1 MPTVNILVSLSDQA
15 MNYTGCESIP
25 EGVRPRSHVFWYR
38 KKLGFRT
45 RGGEMRPKVRFI
57 QKEAWHNTNSVNISK
72 WWGRYWKKVFNKNKG
87 TVHRK
92 REWEA
97 NIIHNQSSTPARSAS
112 SDSSNL
118 RVKIFFKRRI
128 PESSPKEKLN
138 LTCTGNYL
146 LSICIVL
153 DIVSS
158 LEMIYIIQED
168 VQRLHANT
176 RPFYVKDLSILEF
189 WYSGGRG
196 QWSWNQSPIDTE
208 E

>member
-45 RGGEMRPKVRFI
+45 RGQEMRPKVRFI
-57 QKEAWHNTNSVNISK
+57 QKEAWHNMNSVNISK

-97 NIIHNQSSTPARSAS
+97 NIIHNSPPHQQGLHPQIHPISGWKYFLNEEFQKVPQKKNWTWHAR
-112 SDSSNL
+112 
-118 RVKIFFKRRI
+118 
-128 PESSPKEKLN
+128 E
-138 LTCTGNYL
+138 T
-146 LSICIVL
+146 
-153 DIVSS
+153 
-158 LEMIYIIQED
+158 IYIAFA
-168 VQRLHANT
+168 L
-176 RPFYVKDLSILEF
+176 Y
-189 WYSGGRG
+189 
-196 QWSWNQSPIDTE
+196 
-208 E
+208 